1 MKLTNHINFLNN
13 AVSNF
18 KCNNHI
24 KLHNEIKILTL
35 MDLRASPPPPQPF
48 LFIGGSN
55 IVLEAVQLPWK
66 KFSKVDSSTRNGR
79 STLRFPSYNK

>member
-1 MKLTNHINFLNN
+1 MKFTNHINFLNN
-13 AVSNF
+13 AVSNS

-48 LFIGGSN
+48 LFIGGSDTM
-55 IVLEAVQLPWK
+55 LEAAQLLWK
-66 KFSKVDSSTRNGR
+66 KFSKVDSSTWNGR
-79 STLRFPSYNK
+79 STLRFPGYNK